1 MTVVVQAGAMYDSVL
16 VPTDGS
22 DGTDEAVTHAIDIA
36 EQYGA
41 TLHTV
46 YVVESTRTNETPG
59 DDPLGRVRDAGQNA
73 VDRVAER
80 ARSAGVTAVEASVA
94 RGVPANEIL
103 AYVEDHGVDV
113 TVMATAGRSGE
124 SRALLGS
131 VAESVVRESPV
142 PVLLVNVGEAL

>member
-1 MTVVVQAGAMYDSVL
+1 MYDSVL

-41 TLHTV
+41 TLHTL
-46 YVVESTRTNETPG
+46 YVVESTRSNETPG
-59 DDPLGRVRDAGQNA
+59 EDPLGRVEDAGRTA
-73 VDRVAER
+73 VERVAKR
-80 ARSAGVTAVEASVA
+80 ARSAGVETVDYSVS

-103 AYVEDHGVDV
+103 DYIDDRDVDV
-113 TVMATAGRSGE
+113 AVMATAGRSGE
-124 SRALLGS
+124 SRDLLGS

-142 PVLLVNVGEAL
+142 PVLLVNVGETL

>member
-1 MTVVVQAGAMYDSVL
+1 MYDSVL

-36 EQYGA
+36 GQYDA
-41 TLHTV
+41 TLHTL
-46 YVVESTRTNETPG
+46 YVVESTRSNETPG
-59 DDPLGRVRDAGQNA
+59 DDPLGRVQDAGEDA
-73 VDRVAER
+73 VDEVAER
-80 ARSAGVTAVEASVA
+80 ARSAGVTSVETTVT

-103 AYVEDHGVDV
+103 DYVADHGVDV
-113 TVMATAGRSGE
+113 AVMATAGRSGE
-124 SRALLGS
+124 SRDLLGS